1 MDILK
6 TTFAQV
12 DDELSRIARER
23 RTEDLPVLKPLQIK
37 ILGQMSL
44 LMDPVG
50 QALNPTATRD
60 VDALVLGDMLA
71 VNIFR
76 AVLKSR
82 SLVYDELSNEIWLP
96 DTATFLPY
104 HSSDCL
110 SVSYLDPV
118 SALTSK
124 AIKAKEKN
132 RFLVKR
138 GLEVFGQNLHDAI
151 VRHGGDISYFK
162 QRGLEL

>member
-1 MDILK
+1 MDLIRR
-6 TTFAQV
+6 AIIQV
-12 DDELSRIARER
+12 DDDLSRIASER
-23 RTEDLPVLKPLQIK
+23 REEDLPGLKILEIK
-37 ILGQMSL
+37 VLGQMSL
-44 LMDPVG
+44 LMDPLG
-50 QALNPTATRD
+50 QTLNPAATRD

-76 AVLKSR
+76 AALKSTN
-82 SLVYDELSNEIWLP
+82 LVYDELSKEIWLP

-104 HSSDCL
+104 HSSEHL
-110 SVSYLDPV
+110 TVSYLDPV

-138 GLEVFGQNLHDAI
+138 GLEVFGQKLQDTI

-162 QRGLEL
+162 QSGLEL